1 MISHKHKCIFI
12 HVPKAAGTSIERV
25 FLDDLGLD
33 MNNRHS
39 LLLGANNNL
48 SLGPRRVSHLSGSD
62 YVNHHYISE
71 ELFNSYFKFAFVR
84 NPYSRLFSTY
94 KFLNFGTYMRFDTF
108 VQKKLKDLTNSKS
121 LGFFVKP
128 AYEYLYNA
136 QGELL
141 VDFVGKFE
149 YLEDDFKVVKENLG
163 LTTELKHF
171 NKTEKGKGLKYKL
184 SILRKILKD
193 YRMFDRL
200 TYSNPNYSVDR
211 DSQSII
217 IDFYRKDFEAFGYDI
232 EP

>member
-1 MISHKHKCIFI
+1 
-12 HVPKAAGTSIERV
+12 
-25 FLDDLGLD
+25 
-33 MNNRHS
+33 
-39 LLLGANNNL
+39 
-48 SLGPRRVSHLSGSD
+48 
-62 YVNHHYISE
+62 
-71 ELFNSYFKFAFVR
+71 
-84 NPYSRLFSTY
+84 
-94 KFLNFGTYMRFDTF
+94 MRFDTF